1 MITPANDSIAT
12 AATSLDT
19 AFHTP
24 SNDEAPDVTAVTTT
38 IDPITA
44 APPSPNPMRT
54 EPQVT
59 AISRTHLANPASYE
73 QIQNIVADD
82 FYIMD
87 KQVFGSLNSKV
98 QLVMSVS
105 QHVINAGGKRM
116 RPLITLLCSRLCAD
130 EQSTDAMHLA
140 AITEMLHTATLVHDD
155 VIDASGLRRGKPT
168 ANATWDNAT
177 AVLVGDYLIARA
189 FNLLVGFNSLPLLKL
204 FSDGTCDI
212 AEGEVL
218 QLQHQH
224 NPEATEA
231 DYMRI
236 IDGKTSRLFMM
247 ATSGVALLQD
257 KPEFMQALSDFGQHF
272 GNAFQIIDDV
282 LDYSGN
288 SDVMGKNLGDDLAEG
303 KPTLP
308 TIVALRLLKEQ
319 DKTQYDKL
327 RIAVQTGKTE
337 NAEYLIGLVKASG
350 ALEYC
355 RKRALDETQLAQQAL
370 LQLPDNHYRL
380 GLWQLT
386 ELASSRLV

>member
-1 MITPANDSIAT
+1 MTSTLLDNTRPTPQSTLNYAD
-12 AATSLDT
+12 
-19 AFHTP
+19 
-24 SNDEAPDVTAVTTT
+24 
-38 IDPITA
+38 
-44 APPSPNPMRT
+44 
-54 EPQVT
+54 
-59 AISRTHLANPASYE
+59 
-73 QIQNIVADD
+73 IQNIVADD
-82 FYIMD
+82 FEIMD

-116 RPLITLLCSRLCAD
+116 RPLITLLCARMLD
-130 EQSTDAMHLA
+130 DAPSQQAIHLA

-155 VIDASGLRRGKPT
+155 VIDESGQRRGKPT

-189 FNLLVGFNSLPLLKL
+189 FNLLVGFQSLPLLQV

-224 NPEATEA
+224 NPAATEA
-231 DYMRI
+231 DYLNI

-247 ATSGVALLQD
+247 ATQGAAILQD
-257 KPEFMQALSDFGQHF
+257 KTEYMTALGDFGQHF

-288 SDVMGKNLGDDLAEG
+288 SELMGKNLGDDLAEG

-308 TIVALRLLKEQ
+308 TIKALELLRDSDKQGYEQ
-319 DKTQYDKL
+319 L
-327 RIAVQTGKTE
+327 RVAVQTGKTP
-337 NAEYLIGLVKASG
+337 NAAQLIDLVRGSG
-350 ALEYC
+350 SLDYCKLRALE
-355 RKRALDETQLAQQAL
+355 ETKLAQQAL
-370 LQLPDNHYRL
+370 STLPDNRYRL
-380 GLWQLT
+380 GLYQLT
-386 ELASSRLV
+386 ELASARLL